1 MGKKTGSLERSTKL
15 IKLQPDK
22 QNRKGEDK

>member
-1 MGKKTGSLERSTKL
+1 MGKKTASLKRSTKL

-22 QNRKGEDK
+22 QNQKREDK